1 MERWSRSVALG
12 PVMSNVGADPVS
24 VRCDSGSIG
33 TLVPVCCRS
42 CAVLNARSVKIA
54 GAIQN
59 GIFIFARLTFVISCL
74 PPSSYST
81 QRASNLTGG
90 IH

>member
-59 GIFIFARLTFVISCL
+59 GIFISALISFLT
-74 PPSSYST
+74 PSSHGT
-81 QRASNLTGG
+81 QRASNRNRRNSLME
-90 IH
+90 